1 MTMRSTNWAGNVVF
15 RASEL
20 HRPAS
25 IDELR
30 RVVARNPKV
39 RVLGSGHSFNEIT
52 DTDGT
57 LVSLDA
63 LPPEVEID
71 GATGTARISAGL
83 RYGELSRR
91 LHAAGHALANLAS
104 LPHIC
109 VAGACATGTHG
120 SGDGNG
126 GLATSVTAVELVTGE
141 GDLVTLSRDA
151 DPDRFPGAV
160 VSLGALGV
168 VVAMTLRLVP
178 AFEVR
183 QRVYENLPAEAL
195 AGHFDEIMASGYS
208 VSLFTDWR
216 GDRISQV
223 WVKERV
229 DASSGAP
236 GDEREPVVAALGAT
250 PADGPRHPVPGMP
263 AVNCTEQLG
272 VPGPWFERL
281 PHFRPEFTPSSGD
294 ELQAEYLLPRR
305 HAVAAFQALAGI
317 ADRIAPVLHISE
329 IRTVAADDLW
339 LSPFHGR
346 DTVAFH
352 FTWKRDEA
360 AVLDVLGLMEDVL
373 APFEPRPH
381 WGKLFTIPPK
391 VLHSRYDRMADFRA
405 LARELDPAGKFANAF
420 VARHVLE
427 IE

>member
-1 MTMRSTNWAGNVVF
+1 MRSTNWAGNVVY

-25 IDELR
+25 LDELR
-30 RVVARNPKV
+30 RVVARSPKV

-52 DTDGT
+52 DTEGA
-57 LVSLDA
+57 LVSLEA

-71 GATGTARISAGL
+71 RATGTARVAAGL
-83 RYGELSRR
+83 RYGELSAR
-91 LHAAGHALANLAS
+91 LHAAGYALPNLAS

-120 SGDGNG
+120 SGDGIG
-126 GLATSVTAVELVTGE
+126 GLAGSVTAVELVTAD

-160 VSLGALGV
+160 VSLGALGAV
-168 VVAMTLRLVP
+168 VTMTLRLEP
-178 AFEVR
+178 AFQVR

-195 AGHFDEIMASGYS
+195 DDHFDEIMASGYS

-346 DTVAFH
+346 NTVAFH
-352 FTWKRDEA
+352 FTWKPDEA
-360 AVLDVLGLMEDVL
+360 AVREVLSLMEEVL

-381 WGKLFTIPPK
+381 WGKLFAIPPK
-391 VLHSRYDRMADFRA
+391 VLRSRYDRIGDFRA
-405 LARELDPAGKFANAF
+405 LARELDPSGKFANAF
-420 VARHVLE
+420 VAHHVLDDE
-427 IE
+427 

>member
-1 MTMRSTNWAGNVVF
+1 
-15 RASEL
+15 
-20 HRPAS
+20 
-25 IDELR
+25 
-30 RVVARNPKV
+30 
-39 RVLGSGHSFNEIT
+39 
-52 DTDGT
+52 
-57 LVSLDA
+57 
-63 LPPEVEID
+63 
-71 GATGTARISAGL
+71 
-83 RYGELSRR
+83 
-91 LHAAGHALANLAS
+91 
-104 LPHIC
+104 
-109 VAGACATGTHG
+109 
-120 SGDGNG
+120 
-126 GLATSVTAVELVTGE
+126 
-141 GDLVTLSRDA
+141 
-151 DPDRFPGAV
+151 
-160 VSLGALGV
+160 
-168 VVAMTLRLVP
+168 
-178 AFEVR
+178 
-183 QRVYENLPAEAL
+183 
-195 AGHFDEIMASGYS
+195 
-208 VSLFTDWR
+208 
-216 GDRISQV
+216 
-223 WVKERV
+223 
-229 DASSGAP
+229 
-236 GDEREPVVAALGAT
+236 
-250 PADGPRHPVPGMP
+250 VPGMP